1 MAMQE
6 LFGDRNNPVGG
17 RMLKFMER
25 IKAIDRRILA
35 ALASIPAFF
44 CLCCCGVF
52 FLTPANTELTADV
65 AQNTAAGRSVVVE
78 EFIVTAESTNTAVTV
93 EISSDTPNPTNTSR
107 PSNTVG
113 LTEIPQPTA
122 ILWFFLAPTQG
133 WFSSEHIESVV
144 Y

>member
-1 MAMQE
+1 MQE
-6 LFGDRNNPVGG
+6 LFGDRSNPVGG

-35 ALASIPAFF
+35 ALASILAFF

-65 AQNTAAGRSVVVE
+65 AQNTAAGRSIVVE
-78 EFIVTAESTNTAVTV
+78 EPIVTAVTF
-93 EISSDTPNPTNTSR
+93 EASSGTPNPTNTSR

-133 WFSSEHIESVV
+133 WLSSEHIESVV